1 MTFYQAQFILTELLM
16 TTMIIH
22 VLNYNGFTRHQKVW
36 YLLTFVDIMLCSA
49 AEFAVHNGRYNPSM
63 AGFLTVITVLQ
74 FSLSPLLSVLFCGAL
89 GLGKQHRVA
98 WMFLAFNLAVE
109 ASLAPTGLIFHFN
122 QDGYFRGDLFIIYE
136 ACYFLSMIYL
146 VAGMLIAGRRFR
158 RRDSFTIGM
167 ILVILVAGIV
177 PMSVFKVNVTY
188 MAIAICAC
196 ICYIYYNDLVQ
207 QDVKAELLANQKK
220 ISDMQAHMIS
230 GMASLI
236 ESRDLD
242 TGRHIMRTSGYVTL
256 LAKLCR
262 RQGVYADIIDDHY
275 ILLLGMLAPMHD
287 VGKIVVPDNILKKPG
302 KLTDDEF
309 EVMKKHASAGGNV
322 VGEVLDGITDKE
334 YVECATEMAKYHH
347 EWWDGTGYPEG
358 LKGEAIPLSARIMA
372 VADVLDALV
381 SERCYKA
388 PIPFDDALE
397 VMRQESGTHF
407 DPQLIRILLKYR
419 EDFRSVH
426 E

>member
-16 TTMIIH
+16 TTMIVH
-22 VLNYNGFTRHQKVW
+22 VLNYSGFTRRQKVW
-36 YLLTFVDIMLCSA
+36 YLLTFADIMLCAA

-63 AGFLTVITVLQ
+63 AVFLTVLTVLQ
-74 FSLSPLLSVLFCGAL
+74 FSLSPMLSVCFSGAL
-89 GLGKQHRVA
+89 GLENQNRVA
-98 WMFLAFNLAVE
+98 WIFLVFNLVIE
-109 ASLAPTGLIFHFN
+109 GSLAPSGQVFYFN
-122 QDGYFRGDLFIIYE
+122 QEGYFRGELFVIYE
-136 ACYFLSMIYL
+136 ICYFLSMVYL
-146 VAGMLIAGRRFR
+146 VVGMIMAGRRFR
-158 RRDSFTIGM
+158 RRDSLTIGM
-167 ILVILVAGIV
+167 ILVILVAGV
-177 PMSVFKVNVTY
+177 LPMSIYKINVTY

-236 ESRDLD
+236 ESRDLE
-242 TGRHIMRTSGYVTL
+242 TGRHIMRTSGYVSL
-256 LAKLCR
+256 LAGLCR
-262 RQGVYADIIDDHY
+262 REGVYDDLIDDHF
-275 ILLLGMLAPMHD
+275 ITLIGILAPMHD
-287 VGKIVVPDNILKKPG
+287 VGKIIVPDNILRKPG
-302 KLTDDEF
+302 RLTEEEF
-309 EVMKKHASAGGNV
+309 EVMKTHASAGGKV
-322 VGEVLDGITDKE
+322 VNEVLDGLTDTE
-334 YVECATEMAKYHH
+334 YMKFASDMAKYHH

-358 LKGEAIPLSARIMA
+358 LKGEEIPLSARIMA
-372 VADVLDALV
+372 IADVLDALV

-388 PIPFDDALE
+388 PIPFDDAIE
-397 VMRQESGTHF
+397 VMKAEAGTHF